1 MAFLGVWV
9 LCIAHLSIIL
19 NGTPKGFFPATTG
32 LRQGDPLSP
41 LLFILIADSW
51 SRILR
56 MAENK
61 GLLKGFQV
69 GFDKVNVSHLQ
80 FANDTLIYL
89 EGEENNVKVLKSLIK
104 CFALSLW
111 YTVNW
116 SKSHLSGIGLFDS
129 ECMHVASL
137 SGVLTELA
145 KWLSVFT
152 TRRIA
157 KKQKVLGSG
166 CG

>member
-1 MAFLGVWV
+1 
-9 LCIAHLSIIL
+9 
-19 NGTPKGFFPATTG
+19 
-32 LRQGDPLSP
+32 
-41 LLFILIADSW
+41 
-51 SRILR
+51 

-111 YTVNW
+111 YTVN
-116 SKSHLSGIGLFDS
+116 
-129 ECMHVASL
+129 
-137 SGVLTELA
+137 
-145 KWLSVFT
+145 
-152 TRRIA
+152 
-157 KKQKVLGSG
+157 
-166 CG
+166 